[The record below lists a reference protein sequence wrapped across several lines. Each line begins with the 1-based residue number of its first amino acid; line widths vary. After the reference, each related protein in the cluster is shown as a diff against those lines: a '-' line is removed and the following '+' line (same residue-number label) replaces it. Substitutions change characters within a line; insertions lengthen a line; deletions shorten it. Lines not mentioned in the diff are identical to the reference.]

1 LKERSKCKARV
12 YSLIFRIEQILIKEN
27 PRKAGEILREAAEMG
42 NLPSQESLSFLYLK
56 NWDNAK
62 STDSTNDEMIDFM
75 ENNAEY
81 FTQLAAKQNN

>member
-1 LKERSKCKARV
+1 M
-12 YSLIFRIEQILIKEN
+12 IFRIEQILIKEN

-81 FTQLAAKQNN
+81 FYDGKTPLDFTKSPLLSTF